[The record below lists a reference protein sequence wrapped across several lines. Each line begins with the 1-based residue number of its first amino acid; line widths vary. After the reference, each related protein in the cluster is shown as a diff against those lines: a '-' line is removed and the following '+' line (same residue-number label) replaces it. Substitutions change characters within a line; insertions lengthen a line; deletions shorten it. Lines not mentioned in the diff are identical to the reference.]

1 LTAVGNAISLQAMTL
16 PDTTSA
22 NLDQLR
28 LAYIQATDEWVG
40 AIRAEEALA
49 TVDHS
54 MIAMEKWDDAHFREE
69 DSHAK
74 ATQARDAYKDALRA
88 VNYGI

>member
-1 LTAVGNAISLQAMTL
+1 MGEL
-16 PDTTSA
+16 

-28 LAYIQATDEWVG
+28 LSYKQATDEWVA

-49 TVDHS
+49 TPDHS
-54 MIAMEKWDDAHFREE
+54 MIAMEKWDDAHFREQDAQKKTHE
-69 DSHAK
+69 
-74 ATQARDAYKDALRA
+74 TREAYKDGLRL

>member
-1 LTAVGNAISLQAMTL
+1 MGEV
-16 PDTTSA
+16 

-28 LAYIQATDEWVG
+28 LAYKQATDEWVA

-49 TVDHS
+49 TPDHS
-54 MIAMEKWDDAHFREE
+54 MIAMENWDHAHFREH
-69 DSHAK
+69 DAHTK
-74 ATQARDAYKDALRA
+74 ATEAREAYKDGLRG